1 MLQRLI
7 LGSALGLAIAA
18 APGAALA
25 KPVATPTLFTSA
37 DLERIVPPLDPGCI
51 LGPAAKSATPDQVVD
66 YCTTA
71 IAAVEA
77 RKLTSKT
84 ASERAGL
91 SFVIASLDFARAGAY
106 VKIDGVR
113 SARTCTSAERV
124 FVQMLAIDVKLFD
137 PELADSVVLSRGAI
151 SRSVAACRKDF
162 GTAAG
167 APALLPG

>member
-7 LGSALGLAIAA
+7 MSSVMGLAIAA

-25 KPVATPTLFTSA
+25 KRAPSPKLFTSA
-37 DLERIVPPLDPGCI
+37 NLELIVPPLDPGCI
-51 LGPAAKSATPDQVVD
+51 LGPAAKSATPDQAVD
-66 YCTTA
+66 YCTAA

-77 RKLTSKT
+77 RKLNSKT
-84 ASERAGL
+84 LNERAGL

-113 SARTCTSAERV
+113 SARTCTSAERA
-124 FVQMLAIDVKLFD
+124 FAQMLAIDAKLFD
-137 PELADSVVLSRGAI
+137 EEMAGSLIQSRGAV

-162 GTAAG
+162 GTATG